1 VRNVSQFGL
10 CVDEVPNKIRHDA
23 RRLSIV
29 ISCADTTF
37 KMLVRTRW
45 AKEERYHKAIGM
57 EIVKAPWGW
66 TEFVLANEPAGK
78 GLFAETEF

>member
-1 VRNVSQFGL
+1 
-10 CVDEVPNKIRHDA
+10 
-23 RRLSIV
+23 
-29 ISCADTTF
+29 
-37 KMLVRTRW
+37 
-45 AKEERYHKAIGM
+45 M